1 VNTNNG
7 DRMDTKQ
14 VIAEVN
20 AQVKDD
26 FKKATITR
34 GETIRQAVTRM
45 CRLYIDTNG
54 KLTEKA

>member
-1 VNTNNG
+1 MN
-7 DRMDTKQ
+7 TKQ
-14 VIAEVN
+14 VIAEIN
-20 AQVKDD
+20 AQLKDD

-54 KLTEKA
+54 NLTEKR